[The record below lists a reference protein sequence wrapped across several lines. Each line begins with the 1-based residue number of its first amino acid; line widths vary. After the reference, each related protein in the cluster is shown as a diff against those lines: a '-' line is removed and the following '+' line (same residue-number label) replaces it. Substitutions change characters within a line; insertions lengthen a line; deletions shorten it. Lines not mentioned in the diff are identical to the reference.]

1 MKKLSIIILLAAV
14 GAVFC
19 NTSDAGESQPSE
31 VRAPA
36 VAGQFYPADARMLEE
51 AIKKYMEDAVPV
63 ISEKPI
69 ALVLPH
75 AGYIYSGQICADGY
89 RQAMGQKY
97 ETIVILGTNHTSPD
111 FNKIS
116 VYARGAFKTPLG
128 EAKIDETVAAALLA
142 KDADCR
148 ENIEVQEQEHSIE
161 VQIPFIQALFPSAMI
176 VPVVIGQPD
185 LAMCTHFGQ
194 TLAQCLKNRSALIVA
209 SSDLS
214 HYPSYEDAV
223 RVDWQTL
230 DAIAG
235 MDPISFKSRVKAS
248 PGEGTQNLLTCAC
261 GEAPILAC
269 MTAAKQLGATHGIV
283 LSYANSGDVS
293 VGSQSRVVGYG
304 SVAFVGGPGKS
315 TGTTQTLKTSSS
327 PETEL
332 QHSEKKL
339 LLTFARETIQ
349 RFLTTGTTPLARGF
363 AARLRVPQGA
373 FVTLTKHGE
382 LRGCIGRIPADFE
395 LGKTVGT
402 MALEAAFNDPR
413 FAPLTLSELPEVE
426 IEISALTPTKP
437 IEKAAQIRIGKDGVI
452 LEKSGKS
459 AVFLPQVATE
469 QHWGRDELLDHLCV
483 KAGLAEGCWERGA
496 KLLVF
501 QAEVFS
507 ESEYK

>member
-1 MKKLSIIILLAAV
+1 MKKLYRIILLAVV
-14 GAVFC
+14 GAVFW
-19 NTSDAGESQPSE
+19 NASNGGESQSSE

-36 VAGQFYPADARMLEE
+36 VAGQFYPADANMLEQ
-51 AIKKYMEDAVPV
+51 AIKKYIEDAVPS
-63 ISEKPI
+63 IAEKPI

-89 RQAMGQKY
+89 RQAMSQKY
-97 ETIVILGTNHTSPD
+97 ETVVILGTNHTSPD

-116 VYARGAFKTPLG
+116 VYAHGAFKTPLG

-142 KDADCR
+142 KDADCK
-148 ENIEVQEQEHSIE
+148 ENIEVHQREHSIE
-161 VQIPFIQALFPSAMI
+161 VQLPFIQALFPSAMI
-176 VPVVIGQPD
+176 VPVIIGQPD

-194 TLAQCLKNRSALIVA
+194 TLAQCLKNRLALIVA

-214 HYPSYEDAV
+214 HYPSYEDAI
-223 RVDWQTL
+223 RVDRQTL

-235 MDPISFKSRVKAS
+235 MDAASFKSRVKA
-248 PGEGTQNLLTCAC
+248 PLGESIQNLLTCAC
-261 GEAPILAC
+261 GEGPILAC

-304 SVAFVGGPGKS
+304 SVALVGGPGKS
-315 TGTTQTLKTSSS
+315 TATTQQLKAPSSAA
-327 PETEL
+327 TEL
-332 QHSEKKL
+332 QNSEKKL
-339 LLTFARETIQ
+339 LLAFARETIQ
-349 RFLTTGTTPLARGF
+349 RYLTTGTTPLARGF
-363 AARLRVPQGA
+363 TARLRVPQGA

-402 MALEAAFNDPR
+402 MALEAAFNDVR
-413 FAPLTLSELPEVE
+413 FGPLTLRELPEVE
-426 IEISALTPTKP
+426 IEISALTPMKS
-437 IEKAAQIRIGKDGVI
+437 IEKASQIRVGKDGVV
-452 LEKSGKS
+452 LVKAGRS

-483 KAGLAEGCWERGA
+483 KAGLAEGCWEKGA
-496 KLLVF
+496 KLSVF